1 MKPSPFR
8 SLALPLLLA
17 LAAPLSAQ
25 TEPPPDAASA
35 ATPAA
40 AADREPVEE
49 ILITGAKTT
58 GGEFGEK
65 SGIPIAKV
73 PQSVQVLDANGIR
86 VRGYTNVGDALR
98 SVPSA
103 NVGSPRTSAYQSFDL
118 KVRGFLADQMRNG
131 VRQRYY
137 EDVDASALSN
147 VDRIEVLKGPS
158 AVLFGQSAQG
168 GVLSIVTK
176 RPQREWDGSFS
187 FVTGSYQRYAGSF
200 DVTGPISEE
209 HGLYFRLTGELER
222 AGTYVDFQDLDREN
236 AALSLTWEASERATA
251 YLVAEWVERR
261 TLRNPGLPLVG
272 TELPNGIRR
281 IPRDTYLSEPSESPL
296 KSSAPLVQA
305 WVDVELNDAW
315 TLTPRVS
322 YNGFDTEFTQIRVR
336 GIGVDNRTVTRNGRF
351 GKEDDEYL
359 IAQLDLQG
367 DVEWFGTA
375 HSLLAGIEYDRE
387 RGSFLQRSLDNIG
400 PIDALQPVYQFGG
413 AVGPAYSFA
422 FDITYP
428 IDGVALYVQDV
439 VDVTE
444 RLSLV
449 LGGRYSWF
457 DSRLWERDASGV
469 RVPGTRVATTV
480 DDFSYQVGATFRL
493 TDTWSLFGGYN
504 TGFDV
509 ESTAAARSRTG
520 AAFRPEMSDQGEVG
534 IRYAGST
541 VTGSV
546 SLFQVRR
553 RDVLTADPIDDTYS
567 VQQGEHRS
575 RGIELEGTAELLD
588 GLTLQGGYAYLDAE
602 VTRSNDGDEGRLED
616 TAEHQANASIRY
628 ELADLP
634 LALWAGFNYVGDRP
648 LVNDGFLLGSY
659 VVADIGASY
668 TLGRVRLDL
677 VVSNLADERYFVA
690 SGNVFA
696 VYPGE
701 PRQAS
706 FRVTYD
712 F

>member
-1 MKPSPFR
+1 MRPRSRLSPAL
-8 SLALPLLLA
+8 SISLLLTLALPA
-17 LAAPLSAQ
+17 TAQTPAAPPDA
-25 TEPPPDAASA
+25 DAASA
-35 ATPAA
+35 S
-40 AADREPVEE
+40 REPIEE
-49 ILITGAKTT
+49 IWITGAKTT

-73 PQSVQVLDANGIR
+73 PQSVQVLDANEIR
-86 VRGYTNVGDALR
+86 VRGTTNVGDALR

-103 NVGSPRTSAYQSFDL
+103 NVGTPRTSAYQSFDL

-147 VDRIEVLKGPS
+147 VERIEVLKGPS
-158 AVLFGQSAQG
+158 SVLFGQSAQG

-187 FVTGSYQRYAGSF
+187 FVTGSFQRYAGSF
-200 DVTGPISEE
+200 DVTGPVSEE
-209 HGLYFRLTGELER
+209 HGLFFRLTGELER

-281 IPRDTYLSEPSESPL
+281 IPRGTYLSEPSESPL
-296 KSSAPLVQA
+296 TASAPLVQA
-305 WVDVELNDAW
+305 WVDVALSDAW

-322 YNGFDTEFTQIRVR
+322 YNGFDSEFTQIRVR
-336 GIGVDNRTVTRNGRF
+336 GIGVDDRTVTRNGRF

-367 DVEWFGTA
+367 DVEWLGTT
-375 HSLLAGIEYDRE
+375 HRVLAGIEYDRE
-387 RGSFLQRSLDNIG
+387 RGSFLQHSLDNVG

-457 DSRLWERDASGV
+457 DSRLWQRDASGV
-469 RVPGTRVATTV
+469 RIAGTRVATTV
-480 DDFSYQVGATFRL
+480 DDFSVQVGATFRL
-493 TDTWSLFGGYN
+493 TDAWSLFGGYN

-520 AAFRPEMSDQGEVG
+520 AAFRPETSDQGEVG
-534 IRYAGST
+534 LRYAGSA

-553 RDVLTADPIDDTYS
+553 RDVLTADPIDDTFS
-567 VQQGEHRS
+567 VQQGEHRA
-575 RGIELEGTAELLD
+575 RGIELEGTAQPLE

-616 TAEHQANASIRY
+616 TAEHQANATIRY
-628 ELADLP
+628 ELQDLP
-634 LALWAGFNYVGDRP
+634 LALWAGVNFVGERP
-648 LVNDGFLLGSY
+648 LVNDGLLLDAY
-659 VVADIGASY
+659 VVADVGASY
-668 TLGRVRLDL
+668 TLGRVRFDL
-677 VVSNLADERYFVA
+677 AVSNLADERYFVA

-706 FRVTYD
+706 FRVTFD